1 VPKPDVQ
8 VVAVDGDRS
17 FREWCALTDR
27 LYASTP
33 QFIPPLRGQ
42 LRDFYRQKAPY
53 FAHGDIEFLSIVSD
67 GKVVAR
73 TTAHTNTKLDAK
85 LGASQLLFGFTE
97 FVDDDGVFG
106 ALADALEQRARA
118 HGAAGLFGPA
128 NLLPN
133 QSGGVV
139 TSGFEQ
145 RGFVDSP
152 YNLPYYAGVYE
163 RHGFARV
170 FEGATF
176 VAPNLLRDSRPV
188 EQLFPF
194 DDEQIARERLEVRPV
209 DRRRMTAEVELVR
222 GLLNASFEQRAYY
235 TEIDADE
242 MAYQVDGL
250 SHLIDERI
258 ALVLL
263 TEDRPVAFVLCIP
276 DISEFVRK
284 VHGNLGLV
292 NQLRLLLTRGRYR
305 DEAILVIKG
314 TLPEEQGNGYMRLL
328 SRELLRNLRAGGYDT
343 LRGTFVEDENTA
355 SSSQADRMSGMP
367 LHGVTFYRREVA

>member
-1 VPKPDVQ
+1 VEVVP
-8 VVAVDGDRS
+8 VDGERS

-33 QFIPPLRGQ
+33 QFIPPLSGQ
-42 LRDFYRQKAPY
+42 LRDFYRRDAPY
-53 FAHGDIEFLSIVSD
+53 FAHGEIEFLSVVSD
-67 GKVVAR
+67 GEVVGR
-73 TTAHTNTKLDAK
+73 TTAHTNAKLDAK
-85 LGASQLLFGFTE
+85 LGAPQLLFGFTE
-97 FVDDDGVFG
+97 FPNDDRVFG
-106 ALADALEQRARA
+106 ALADALQERARA
-118 HGAAGLFGPA
+118 RGAAGLFGPV

-139 TSGFEQ
+139 ISGFEQ

-152 YNLPYYAGVYE
+152 YNLPYYSGVYE
-163 RHGFARV
+163 RHGFARA

-176 VAPNLLRDSRPV
+176 VAPNLLRDTTPV

-194 DDEQIARERLEVRPV
+194 DDEQIAREGLEVRSV
-209 DRRRMTAEVELVR
+209 DRRRMAEEVELVR
-222 GLLNASFEQRAYY
+222 GLLNASFAQRGYY
-235 TEIDADE
+235 TEIDGDE

-250 SHLIDERI
+250 SHLIDESI
-258 ALVLL
+258 ALILEKAG
-263 TEDRPVAFVLCIP
+263 TPVAFVLCIP

-284 VHGNLGLV
+284 VHGNLGLA

-305 DEAILVIKG
+305 DGAILVIKG

-343 LRGTFVEDENTA
+343 LRGTFIEDDNTA

-367 LHGVTFYRREVA
+367 LHGVTFYRRDVA

>member
-1 VPKPDVQ
+1 MEVVPVTDER
-8 VVAVDGDRS
+8 AL
-17 FREWCALTDR
+17 REWCALTDR

-33 QFIPPLRGQ
+33 QFIPPLTGQ
-42 LRDFYRQKAPY
+42 LRDFYKREAPY
-53 FAHGDIEFLSIVSD
+53 FAHGDIEFLSAVSD
-67 GKVVAR
+67 GKVVGR
-73 TTAHTNTKLDAK
+73 TTAHTNAKLDAK
-85 LGASQLLFGFTE
+85 LGAPHLLFGFTE
-97 FVDDDGVFG
+97 FVDDDRVFAG
-106 ALADALEQRARA
+106 LAAALEERARA
-118 HGAAGLFGPA
+118 RGLAALFGPV

-139 TSGFEQ
+139 TSNFEQ

-152 YNLPYYAGVYE
+152 YNLPYYPGVYE

-176 VAPNLLRDSRPV
+176 VAPHLLRDTRPV
-188 EQLFPF
+188 EELFPF
-194 DDEQIARERLEVRPV
+194 DDEQIAREQLEVRSV
-209 DRRRMTAEVELVR
+209 DRRHMKEEVELVR
-222 GLLNASFEQRAYY
+222 GLLNASFAQRGYY

-250 SHLIDERI
+250 SHLIDESI

-263 TEDRPVAFVLCIP
+263 KGGTPVAFVLCIP

-284 VHGNLGLV
+284 VNGNLGLV
-292 NQLRLLLTRGRYR
+292 NQVRLLLTRSRYR
-305 DEAILVIKG
+305 DGAILVIKG
-314 TLPEEQGNGYMRLL
+314 TLPDEQGHGYMSLL

-343 LRGTFVEDENTA
+343 LRGTFIESENTA

-367 LHGVTFYRREVA
+367 LHSVTFFRRDVA